1 MIKTSFSFAEDVME
15 YSAQNLHYSNG
26 FTLAEVLI
34 TLGIIG
40 VVAALT
46 IANITAEYQK
56 RVTVERLKKAYS
68 IASNAFKASES
79 HNGPANDWAEW
90 NSDTVAWYRQDINL
104 VVQKY
109 IQPYLNVSK
118 FYPITNV
125 SGRAPMTMCKDP
137 NDNNFKN
144 YVWLSGVEVA
154 QDGDNLIPS
163 MLLSDGS
170 CLGVS
175 TYKGVDNK
183 KKIYVDI
190 NGPAKPNKAGKDLF
204 FFILY
209 PDNKIL
215 PEGYELSDSELI
227 SNSDMNS
234 CVKHSTGGKYCAA
247 KIMKDGWKITKNYP
261 W

>member
-1 MIKTSFSFAEDVME
+1 MIRNYLSFAEQAVE
-15 YSAQNLHYSNG
+15 YSIPNIQYSSG

-79 HNGPANDWAEW
+79 DNGPANQWTEW
-90 NSDTVAWYRQDINL
+90 DSSSVAWYRQDINL

-109 IQPYLNVSK
+109 VMPYLNVSK
-118 FYPITNV
+118 FFPTTSI

-137 NDNNFKN
+137 DNTNFSN
-144 YVWLSGVEVA
+144 YVWLSGVEIA

-163 MLLSDGS
+163 MLLSDGT

-175 TYKGVDNK
+175 TYKGVDDK
-183 KKIYVDI
+183 KRIYIDI
-190 NGPAKPNKAGKDLF
+190 NGPSKPNKAGKDLF
-204 FFILY
+204 FFTLY

-215 PEGYELSDSELI
+215 PEGYELSDAEI
-227 SNSDMNS
+227 TSNSDLNA

-247 KIMKDGWKITKNYP
+247 KIMKDGWKISGNYP